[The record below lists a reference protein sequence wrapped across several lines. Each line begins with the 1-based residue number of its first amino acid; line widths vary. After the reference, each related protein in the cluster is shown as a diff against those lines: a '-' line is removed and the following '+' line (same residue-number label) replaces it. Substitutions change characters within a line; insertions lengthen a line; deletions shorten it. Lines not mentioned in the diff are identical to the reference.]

1 MNEIAVDCIKIG
13 YNKLTTNVLTYKF

>member
-1 MNEIAVDCIKIG
+1 MNEIAVDCIKIS